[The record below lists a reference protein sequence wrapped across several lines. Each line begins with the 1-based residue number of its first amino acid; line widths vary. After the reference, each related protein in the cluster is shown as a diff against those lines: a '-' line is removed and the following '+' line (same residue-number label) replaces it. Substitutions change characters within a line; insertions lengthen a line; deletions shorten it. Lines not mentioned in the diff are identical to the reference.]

1 MISLAN
7 DFSVFPGGR
16 TYSDGPFSAQEFYD
30 KFLNT
35 DENITIDL
43 DDTRGIASCFLDELV
58 KLIGW
63 KKIGKTVH
71 FISSRKSILDEIMS
85 YKKKYEEY
93 SKRISFK
100 GICNTCNERY
110 FCDQVKRNLNILDC
124 NSYVFKK

>member
-16 TYSDGPFSAQEFYD
+16 TYEDGKFSAREFYD
-30 KFLNT
+30 KFLN
-35 DENITIDL
+35 DNESHIIDL
-43 DDTRGIASCFLDELV
+43 DGTRGIASCFLDELV

-63 KKIGKTVH
+63 EKIGKTVH

-85 YKKKYEEY
+85 YKKKYEKY

-100 GICNTCNERY
+100 GICNTCNEKLIKTEKN
-110 FCDQVKRNLNILDC
+110 DE
-124 NSYVFKK
+124 